1 MRPRFLV
8 LSLFVDSSGLLC
20 NKITACEQKRFVMIN
35 EWVRKI
41 KENIYPE
48 SLDMI
53 LVHNGIVR
61 DTAKDEN

>member
-8 LSLFVDSSGLLC
+8 LRLFVDSSGLLC
-20 NKITACEQKRFVMIN
+20 NKITAYKQKRFVMIN

-41 KENIYPE
+41 KENTYPE

-53 LVHNGIVR
+53 FVHNGIVR